1 MIQIQTLFP
10 PKQRTVANGI
20 TCTNPKLI
28 LYNSIVSL
36 LVYIAL
42 YQLRPLNKFYMLCL
56 KMEILM
62 RERNA
67 RTGRVRMHTGAGE
80 DMVMSC
86 TCQASM
92 NNCALYCNVL
102 ILHLCCILLLCNMFT
117 NCILL
122 PAARTC
128 QLWWRFIRYILN
140 CVHIILKYIACRLVL
155 DLTGFVEQQRGLKPL
170 FRYVSTNANGM
181 AHKNKET

>member
-36 LVYIAL
+36 
-42 YQLRPLNKFYMLCL
+42 PLNKFYILCL

-102 ILHLCCILLLCNMFT
+102 ILHLCCILLLCLQIVFSY
-117 NCILL
+117 LL
-122 PAARTC
+122 QGIDTLCLVAFSTV
-128 QLWWRFIRYILN
+128 YIKL
-140 CVHIILKYIACRLVL
+140 HSHYIEMYYMPSC
-155 DLTGFVEQQRGLKPL
+155 T
-170 FRYVSTNANGM
+170 
-181 AHKNKET
+181 